1 VQKVRNTVA
10 QEVRRL
16 QAAHAAGTG
25 PAVDRDTIR
34 GLIRKVA
41 SLLLCQLA
49 SGFKPTLQSA
59 ESYHAELLCCALSFR
74 RSENVGAWVSNAESD
89 PAVHFRLPCTALVS
103 SVHPNRSYG
112 NATGDGEVACRA
124 GKRVTMSVE
133 GGAQAGRHGV
143 ALQHPLQRWGLAKL
157 ALARPG
163 QQDPLCC
170 SNVTGWPVSK
180 RGTAHTSRQIRR

>member
-124 GKRVTMSVE
+124 GAEAE
-133 GGAQAGRHGV
+133 GAGGCAGGCRSG
-143 ALQHPLQRWGLAKL
+143 
-157 ALARPG
+157 ARP
-163 QQDPLCC
+163 QQPVQGEGNQAPQATP
-170 SNVTGWPVSK
+170 SNQAESE
-180 RGTAHTSRQIRR
+180 